1 MTEENK
7 VPETATAPIAD
18 APATPDATLSV
29 ADLKMMARVIQV
41 GSQRGSFKAEEL
53 ATVGGLYEK
62 IINFLRAAGQLDP
75 APEEAPAADADQVE
89 AEVNETEAP
98 AADMM
103 PEEVGGSTPNGDIP
117 ASQDI
122 AN

>member
-1 MTEENK
+1 MTEENQM
-7 VPETATAPIAD
+7 PETANAPISD
-18 APATPDATLSV
+18 ATPPTGATLSV

-53 ATVGGLYEK
+53 VTVGGLYEK
-62 IINFLRAAGQLDP
+62 IIGFLKATGNLDP

-98 AADMM
+98 AAEMM
-103 PEEVGGSTPNGDIP
+103 PEEVGGDIP